1 MRHYK
6 KIQGRNVY
14 LSPMHSDDIEKI
26 AEWLSDIEISRGLS
40 LASKIFTLESGRASL
55 QSVDSDFFS
64 IVTQGG
70 DRLIG
75 ACGYWNTD
83 STQRQS
89 EVIIM
94 IGDRNHL
101 GKGYGTEA
109 MNLLLEFGFNV
120 RNLHSIRLRVYSFNE
135 RGIRSYEK
143 CGFKPAG
150 RLREA
155 GRINGEYYDEINM
168 DILEQEYR
176 ALKAARTAGS

>member
-6 KIQGRNVY
+6 KIQGEKVY
-14 LSPMHSDDIEKI
+14 LSPMHSDDIEKLT
-26 AEWLSDIEISRGLS
+26 EWLSDLEISRGLS
-40 LASKIFTLESGRASL
+40 MASQIFTLESGRASL

-64 IVTQGG
+64 IVTRED

-83 STQRQS
+83 VTQRQS

-94 IGDRNHL
+94 IGERNSL
-101 GKGYGTEA
+101 GKGYGTDA
-109 MNLLLEFGFNV
+109 MDLLLEFGFNI

-143 CGFKPAG
+143 CGFKHAG
-150 RLREA
+150 RFREA
-155 GRINGEYYDEINM
+155 GRINDEYYDEINM
-168 DILEQEYR
+168 DILEHEYR
-176 ALKAARTAGS
+176 ALKAERKAG